1 MKELKNYAAWTFHN
15 TWVTIFSY
23 IFSKF
28 VLLFFH
34 FTFGFSKA
42 EDGTYFSNALPMCI
56 MGFVLALGTG
66 ILQRELLKEYFKISF
81 FWVLSLI
88 IGFVIAESIAGIVLW
103 KMEIYRG
110 LINVFNKDVHF
121 TESLI
126 FGLAGLISG
135 ILQVR
140 LLKPYYNKRFYWIIS
155 STLGW
160 AIFILLA
167 YLSVF
172 GIILGA
178 VFYSAI
184 TGIAFYKLLESKTIA
199 ENTN

>member
-15 TWVTIFSY
+15 TWVTIVSY

-28 VLLFFH
+28 VLFLLLFIH
-34 FTFGFSKA
+34 GSFGFSMA
-42 EDGTYFSNALPMCI
+42 EDRTYFSNPLPICI

-167 YLSVF
+167 YMSVF

-178 VFYSAI
+178 VFYGAI
-184 TGIAFYKLLESKTIA
+184 TGIAFYKLLEPKT
-199 ENTN
+199 